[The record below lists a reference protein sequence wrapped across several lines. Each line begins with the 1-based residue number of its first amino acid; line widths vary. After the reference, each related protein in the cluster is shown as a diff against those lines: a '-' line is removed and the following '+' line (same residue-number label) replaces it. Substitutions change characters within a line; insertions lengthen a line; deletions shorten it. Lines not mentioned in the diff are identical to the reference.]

1 MIYPAADKIEKQ
13 VDSKYALVI
22 LAAKRAKQ
30 IKEGSKPLIKTDST
44 NPLTIALEEIAAG
57 QVRYQFDENSL
68 AGREAIS
75 DQQAVIGRRDL
86 EVEVDPLATP
96 EPDEHYVRAAVAL
109 GTDIDDPLAG
119 DDELEEALV

>member
-1 MIYPAADKIEKQ
+1 MIYPAADKIEAM

-44 NPLTIALEEIAAG
+44 NPLTIALEEIGAG

-75 DQQAVIGRRDL
+75 EQQGGMGRSVPELQVGAVSR
-86 EVEVDPLATP
+86 P
-96 EPDEHYVRAAVAL
+96 EPDEVCRGVC
-109 GTDIDDPLAG
+109 
-119 DDELEEALV
+119 